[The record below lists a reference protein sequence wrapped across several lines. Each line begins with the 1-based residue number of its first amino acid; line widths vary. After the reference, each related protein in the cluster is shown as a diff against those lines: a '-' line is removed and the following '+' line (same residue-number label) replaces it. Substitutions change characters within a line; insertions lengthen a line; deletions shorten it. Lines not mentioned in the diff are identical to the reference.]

1 MTVLKTPQNEVLSIK
16 PCMGKTNNTSS
27 GSALQARSTCP
38 LLSPTGT
45 PFSSL
50 LKRWLPLL
58 FLYDAWKA
66 GRGLKWRL
74 NAFNPTRQKVLGT
87 GSEEDIFPTSP
98 SPQEAQRQP
107 RRVRIWEALRLPSEL
122 ERFWWTQVYTQRARS
137 EAVPWWFNISFTS
150 QPHWGEHWGL
160 HLAQS
165 LHPPEATRDRWHWP
179 SCTGCFWLYWP
190 WGHRFPQSCPI
201 LLSRYYLSSR
211 IVAELQH
218 VFYSP
223 YVLLFGQ

>member
-1 MTVLKTPQNEVLSIK
+1 MPLIQPDKRPLAQALKK
-16 PCMGKTNNTSS
+16 TSS
-27 GSALQARSTCP
+27 PPAPAHKRHSGSRAGWGSGKHYGCLQS
-38 LLSPTGT
+38 
-45 PFSSL
+45 
-50 LKRWLPLL
+50 
-58 FLYDAWKA
+58 WK
-66 GRGLKWRL
+66 GFG
-74 NAFNPTRQKVLGT
+74 G
-87 GSEEDIFPTSP
+87 
-98 SPQEAQRQP
+98 QRC
-107 RRVRIWEALRLPSEL
+107 IL
-122 ERFWWTQVYTQRARS
+122 RS

-150 QPHWGEHWGL
+150 QPHWGEDCGL
-160 HLAQS
+160 HLAQL

-201 LLSRYYLSSR
+201 LLFRYYLSSR